1 MIIVCQQ
8 CGQKLP
14 KTAVMCPNCGNRQF
28 AQQSD
33 NHTQPQQAN
42 SFVQSSGYNAHD
54 GAYTAPQTS
63 QLTQPEHST
72 WQSYTPNPSA
82 GNYQPTD
89 MPAVQPSQPMQY
101 PAQPIYAQPNPN
113 YEQPNYAQPD
123 VAQASNPPA
132 QPTDYANPYVAP
144 TVQPQYP
151 SQYPTP
157 ATNQL
162 PSTALQTRKP
172 AYTMLYAGFV
182 RRALAYL
189 FDLALV
195 SLLLGLA
202 YQLLLPQILPQLG
215 IRGFSDQTLA
225 LIAYG
230 FYLFYMTLLTC
241 LGRQATVG
249 KVIMGM
255 WVFGMQGQRLNFFH
269 ALIRETLKLILLPF
283 GFLMWFTARKQTL
296 HDLIAR
302 TVVLYDPN

>member
-8 CGQKLP
+8 CGQELP
-14 KTAVMCPNCGNRQF
+14 KTAVMCPNCGSRQF

-42 SFVQSSGYNAHD
+42 SFVQSSGYNAYD
-54 GAYTAPQTS
+54 SAYNAPQPS
-63 QLTQPEHST
+63 QVTQPEH
-72 WQSYTPNPSA
+72 YVA
-82 GNYQPTD
+82 
-89 MPAVQPSQPMQY
+89 PAVQPQQ
-101 PAQPIYAQPNPN
+101 
-113 YEQPNYAQPD
+113 
-123 VAQASNPPA
+123 
-132 QPTDYANPYVAP
+132 
-144 TVQPQYP
+144 P

-157 ATNQL
+157 TTNQL

-215 IRGFSDQTLA
+215 IRGFTDQTLA

-255 WVFGMQGQRLNFFH
+255 WVFGMQGQRINFFH

-283 GFLMWFTARKQTL
+283 SFLMWFTARKQTL

>member
-28 AQQSD
+28 AQPSD
-33 NHTQPQQAN
+33 NPTQPQQAN
-42 SFVQSSGYNAHD
+42 SFVQSSGYNAYDSTHN
-54 GAYTAPQTS
+54 AN
-63 QLTQPEHST
+63 QPEHST
-72 WQSYTPNPSA
+72 WQSYTPNSSA

-89 MPAVQPSQPMQY
+89 MPPIQASQPMQQ
-101 PAQPIYAQPNPN
+101 PAQAIYAQPNPN
-113 YEQPNYAQPD
+113 YEHPNYEQPGI
-123 VAQASNPPA
+123 AQASNPPA
-132 QPTDYANPYVAP
+132 
-144 TVQPQYP
+144 VQPQQP

-157 ATNQL
+157 TTNQL

-215 IRGFSDQTLA
+215 IRGFTDQTLA

-255 WVFGMQGQRLNFFH
+255 WVFGMQGQRVNFFH

>member
-28 AQQSD
+28 AQPSD
-33 NHTQPQQAN
+33 NPTQPQQAN
-42 SFVQSSGYNAHD
+42 SFVQSSGYH
-54 GAYTAPQTS
+54 AYDSTHNAPQTS

-89 MPAVQPSQPMQY
+89 MPAVQASQPMQH

-123 VAQASNPPA
+123 IAQASNPPA

-144 TVQPQYP
+144 AV
-151 SQYPTP
+151 S
-157 ATNQL
+157 QL

>member
-1 MIIVCQQ
+1 MIIVCQK

-14 KTAVMCPNCGNRQF
+14 KTAVMCPNCGSRQF

-42 SFVQSSGYNAHD
+42 SFVQSSGYNAYDSTHN
-54 GAYTAPQTS
+54 AI
-63 QLTQPEHST
+63 QPEHST

-89 MPAVQPSQPMQY
+89 MPAVQASQPMQQ
-101 PAQPIYAQPNPN
+101 PAQPIYAQPN
-113 YEQPNYAQPD
+113 YEQPD
-123 VAQASNPPA
+123 ITQASNPPA

-144 TVQPQYP
+144 ALQPQQP

-172 AYTMLYAGFV
+172 AHTMLYAGFV

-189 FDLALV
+189 FDIALV

-215 IRGFSDQTLA
+215 IRGFTDQTLA

-255 WVFGMQGQRLNFFH
+255 WVFGMQGQRVNFFH

>member
-1 MIIVCQQ
+1 
-8 CGQKLP
+8 
-14 KTAVMCPNCGNRQF
+14 
-28 AQQSD
+28 
-33 NHTQPQQAN
+33 
-42 SFVQSSGYNAHD
+42 
-54 GAYTAPQTS
+54 
-63 QLTQPEHST
+63 
-72 WQSYTPNPSA
+72 
-82 GNYQPTD
+82 
-89 MPAVQPSQPMQY
+89 MQY
-101 PAQPIYAQPNPN
+101 PAQPIYAQP
-113 YEQPNYAQPD
+113 D
-123 VAQASNPPA
+123 IAQASNPPA

-144 TVQPQYP
+144 AV
-151 SQYPTP
+151 S
-157 ATNQL
+157 QL

>member
-14 KTAVMCPNCGNRQF
+14 KTAVMCPNCGSRQF

-42 SFVQSSGYNAHD
+42 SFVQSSGYNAYDSAHN
-54 GAYTAPQTS
+54 APQTS

-82 GNYQPTD
+82 GHYQPTD
-89 MPAVQPSQPMQY
+89 MQ
-101 PAQPIYAQPNPN
+101 PAQAIYAQP
-113 YEQPNYAQPD
+113 D
-123 VAQASNPPA
+123 IAQASNPPA

-144 TVQPQYP
+144 VVQPQQP

-157 ATNQL
+157 TTTNQL

-189 FDLALV
+189 FDIALV

-215 IRGFSDQTLA
+215 IRGFTDQTLA

-255 WVFGMQGQRLNFFH
+255 WVFGMQGQRINFFH

-283 GFLMWFTARKQTL
+283 SFLMWFTARKQTL

>member
-14 KTAVMCPNCGNRQF
+14 KTAVMCPNCGSRQF

-42 SFVQSSGYNAHD
+42 SFVQSSGYNAYDSTHN
-54 GAYTAPQTS
+54 APQTS
-63 QLTQPEHST
+63 QVNQPEHST

-89 MPAVQPSQPMQY
+89 MPAAQASQPMQ
-101 PAQPIYAQPNPN
+101 QPNQAIYAQPN
-113 YEQPNYAQPD
+113 YEHPD
-123 VAQASNPPA
+123 IVQASTPPA
-132 QPTDYANPYVAP
+132 
-144 TVQPQYP
+144 VQPQPP
-151 SQYPTP
+151 SQYPPP
-157 ATNQL
+157 ATTQL
-162 PSTALQTRKP
+162 PSTALQTRTP
-172 AYTMLYAGFV
+172 AYPMLYAGFV

-189 FDLALV
+189 FDLELV

-202 YQLLLPQILPQLG
+202 YQLVLPQVLPQLG

-255 WVFGMQGQRLNFFH
+255 WVFGMQGQRVNFFH

>member
-14 KTAVMCPNCGNRQF
+14 KTAVMCPNCGSRQF
-28 AQQSD
+28 AQPSD
-33 NHTQPQQAN
+33 NHTQP
-42 SFVQSSGYNAHD
+42 
-54 GAYTAPQTS
+54 
-63 QLTQPEHST
+63 QPEHST

-89 MPAVQPSQPMQY
+89 MPAVQASQPTQQ

-113 YEQPNYAQPD
+113 YEHPNYEQPGI
-123 VAQASNPPA
+123 AQASNPPA
-132 QPTDYANPYVAP
+132 AQSTDYANPYVAP
-144 TVQPQYP
+144 AVQPQQP

-172 AYTMLYAGFV
+172 AHTMLYAGFV

-202 YQLLLPQILPQLG
+202 YQLLLPQVLPQLG

-255 WVFGMQGQRLNFFH
+255 WVFGMQGQRVNFFH

-283 GFLMWFTARKQTL
+283 SFLMWFTARKQTL

>member
-14 KTAVMCPNCGNRQF
+14 KTAVMCPNCGSRQF

-42 SFVQSSGYNAHD
+42 SFVQSSGYNAYDSTHN
-54 GAYTAPQTS
+54 APQTF
-63 QLTQPEHST
+63 QLTQPENST

-89 MPAVQPSQPMQY
+89 MPA
-101 PAQPIYAQPNPN
+101 AQPIYAQP
-113 YEQPNYAQPD
+113 D
-123 VAQASNPPA
+123 IAQASNPPA
-132 QPTDYANPYVAP
+132 QPTDYATSYVAP
-144 TVQPQYP
+144 TLQPQQP

-157 ATNQL
+157 AVNQL

-172 AYTMLYAGFV
+172 AHTMLYAGFV

-215 IRGFSDQTLA
+215 IRGFTDQTLA

-255 WVFGMQGQRLNFFH
+255 WVFGMQGQRVNFFH

>member
-14 KTAVMCPNCGNRQF
+14 KTAVMCPNCGSRQF

-42 SFVQSSGYNAHD
+42 SFVQSSGYNAYD
-54 GAYTAPQTS
+54 APQTS

-89 MPAVQPSQPMQY
+89 MPAVQASQPIQQ
-101 PAQPIYAQPNPN
+101 PAQPIYAQTN
-113 YEQPNYAQPD
+113 YEQPD
-123 VAQASNPPA
+123 IAQASNPPAA

-144 TVQPQYP
+144 AVQPQQP

-157 ATNQL
+157 TTNQL

-172 AYTMLYAGFV
+172 AHTMLYAGFV

-215 IRGFSDQTLA
+215 IRGFTDQTLA
-225 LIAYG
+225 LMAYG

-255 WVFGMQGQRLNFFH
+255 WVFGMQGQRVNFFH
-269 ALIRETLKLILLPF
+269 A
-283 GFLMWFTARKQTL
+283 
-296 HDLIAR
+296 
-302 TVVLYDPN
+302 

>member
-14 KTAVMCPNCGNRQF
+14 KTAVMCPNCGSRQF
-28 AQQSD
+28 AQPSD
-33 NHTQPQQAN
+33 NPTQPQQAN
-42 SFVQSSGYNAHD
+42 SFVQSSGYH
-54 GAYTAPQTS
+54 AYDSAYNAPQPS
-63 QLTQPEHST
+63 QVTQPEH
-72 WQSYTPNPSA
+72 
-82 GNYQPTD
+82 
-89 MPAVQPSQPMQY
+89 
-101 PAQPIYAQPNPN
+101 
-113 YEQPNYAQPD
+113 
-123 VAQASNPPA
+123 
-132 QPTDYANPYVAP
+132 YVAP

-215 IRGFSDQTLA
+215 IRGFTDQTLA

-255 WVFGMQGQRLNFFH
+255 WVFGMQGQRVNFFH

>member
-14 KTAVMCPNCGNRQF
+14 KTAVMCPNCGSRQF
-28 AQQSD
+28 AQPSD
-33 NHTQPQQAN
+33 NPTQPQQAN
-42 SFVQSSGYNAHD
+42 SFVQSSGYHAYDSTHNAN
-54 GAYTAPQTS
+54 
-63 QLTQPEHST
+63 QPEHST

-89 MPAVQPSQPMQY
+89 MPAVQASQPMQH

-123 VAQASNPPA
+123 IAQASNPPA

-144 TVQPQYP
+144 AV
-151 SQYPTP
+151 S
-157 ATNQL
+157 QL

-283 GFLMWFTARKQTL
+283 SFLMWFTARKQTL

>member
-14 KTAVMCPNCGNRQF
+14 KTAVMCPNCGSRQF

-63 QLTQPEHST
+63 QLTQPENST

-89 MPAVQPSQPMQY
+89 MPAVQASQPMQQ
-101 PAQPIYAQPNPN
+101 PAQPIYPQIN
-113 YEQPNYAQPD
+113 YEQPD
-123 VAQASNPPA
+123 IAQASNPPA

-144 TVQPQYP
+144 TVQPHYP

-157 ATNQL
+157 TTNQL

-215 IRGFSDQTLA
+215 IRGFTDQTLA

-255 WVFGMQGQRLNFFH
+255 WVFGMQGQRVNFFH

>member
-14 KTAVMCPNCGNRQF
+14 KTAVMCPNCGSRQF

-42 SFVQSSGYNAHD
+42 SFVQSSGYNAYD
-54 GAYTAPQTS
+54 SFYNA
-63 QLTQPEHST
+63 TQPEHST

-89 MPAVQPSQPMQY
+89 MPA
-101 PAQPIYAQPNPN
+101 AQPIYAQTN
-113 YEQPNYAQPD
+113 YEQPD
-123 VAQASNPPA
+123 IAQASNPPA
-132 QPTDYANPYVAP
+132 QPTDYATSYVAP
-144 TVQPQYP
+144 AVQPQQP

-157 ATNQL
+157 AVNQL

-195 SLLLGLA
+195 SLLLGLV

-255 WVFGMQGQRLNFFH
+255 WVFGMQGQRVNFFH

-296 HDLIAR
+296 HDLVAR

>member
-14 KTAVMCPNCGNRQF
+14 KTAVMCPNCGSRQF

-33 NHTQPQQAN
+33 NHTQPPSA
-42 SFVQSSGYNAHD
+42 YNAYD
-54 GAYTAPQTS
+54 APQTS

-89 MPAVQPSQPMQY
+89 MQPVQASQPMQQ
-101 PAQPIYAQPNPN
+101 PAQAIYAQPN
-113 YEQPNYAQPD
+113 YEQPD
-123 VAQASNPPA
+123 IAQASNPPA

-144 TVQPQYP
+144 VVQPQQP

-157 ATNQL
+157 TTTNQL

-215 IRGFSDQTLA
+215 IRGFTDQTLA

-255 WVFGMQGQRLNFFH
+255 WVFGMQGQRVNFFH

-283 GFLMWFTARKQTL
+283 SFLMWFTARKQTL

>member
-14 KTAVMCPNCGNRQF
+14 KTAVMCPNCGSRQF

-42 SFVQSSGYNAHD
+42 SFVQSSGYNAYD
-54 GAYTAPQTS
+54 SAYNAPQPS
-63 QLTQPEHST
+63 QVTQPEH
-72 WQSYTPNPSA
+72 
-82 GNYQPTD
+82 
-89 MPAVQPSQPMQY
+89 
-101 PAQPIYAQPNPN
+101 
-113 YEQPNYAQPD
+113 
-123 VAQASNPPA
+123 
-132 QPTDYANPYVAP
+132 YVAP

-215 IRGFSDQTLA
+215 IRGFTDQTLA

-255 WVFGMQGQRLNFFH
+255 WVFGMQGQRVNFFH

>member
-14 KTAVMCPNCGNRQF
+14 KTAVMCPNCGSRQF

-42 SFVQSSGYNAHD
+42 SFVQSSSYNAYD
-54 GAYTAPQTS
+54 APQPS
-63 QLTQPEHST
+63 QVPQPEHST

-89 MPAVQPSQPMQY
+89 MPAVQASQPTHQ
-101 PAQPIYAQPNPN
+101 PAQPIYAQPN
-113 YEQPNYAQPD
+113 YEQPD
-123 VAQASNPPA
+123 IVQASNPPA
-132 QPTDYANPYVAP
+132 QPTDYATPYVAP
-144 TVQPQYP
+144 AVQPQQP
-151 SQYPTP
+151 SQYATP
-157 ATNQL
+157 ATQL

-172 AYTMLYAGFV
+172 AHTMLYAGFV

-215 IRGFSDQTLA
+215 IRGFTDQTLA

-255 WVFGMQGQRLNFFH
+255 WVFGMQGQRVNFFH

>member
-28 AQQSD
+28 AQPSD

-42 SFVQSSGYNAHD
+42 SFVQSSGYNAYDSTHN
-54 GAYTAPQTS
+54 ATQTS
-63 QLTQPEHST
+63 QVPQPEHST

-82 GNYQPTD
+82 GNYQRTD
-89 MPAVQPSQPMQY
+89 MQPMQH
-101 PAQPIYAQPNPN
+101 PAQPIYAR
-113 YEQPNYAQPD
+113 PD
-123 VAQASNPPA
+123 ITQASNPPA
-132 QPTDYANPYVAP
+132 QPTDYANPYVNPA
-144 TVQPQYP
+144 VQPQQP

-172 AYTMLYAGFV
+172 AHTMLYAGFV

-215 IRGFSDQTLA
+215 IRGFTDQTLA

-255 WVFGMQGQRLNFFH
+255 WVFGMQGQRVNFFH

>member
-14 KTAVMCPNCGNRQF
+14 KTSVMCPNCGSRQF

-42 SFVQSSGYNAHD
+42 SFVQSSGYNAHN
-54 GAYTAPQTS
+54 GAYDAP
-63 QLTQPEHST
+63 QPEHST
-72 WQSYTPNPSA
+72 WQSYTPNPFA

-89 MPAVQPSQPMQY
+89 MQPVQASQPMQQPSQPIY
-101 PAQPIYAQPNPN
+101 PQTN
-113 YEQPNYAQPD
+113 YEQPD
-123 VAQASNPPA
+123 IAQASNPPA

-144 TVQPQYP
+144 AVQPQQP

-157 ATNQL
+157 TTNQL

-172 AYTMLYAGFV
+172 AHTMLYAGFV

-215 IRGFSDQTLA
+215 IRGFTDQTLA

-255 WVFGMQGQRLNFFH
+255 WVFGMQGQRVNFFH